1 MSAEVKTNQPQ
12 WLRPYAVAALRTGL
26 TTDTP
31 WQGDFD
37 ENAPVTCAEAAAL
50 VEGCL
55 GPENIDALA
64 EQNLLPEGEDTLT
77 REECANLLYRL
88 QEAARV

>member
-1 MSAEVKTNQPQ
+1 MSAEVKTNLPQ

-50 VEGCL
+50 VQGCL
-55 GPENIDALA
+55 
-64 EQNLLPEGEDTLT
+64 EDTAAESSFLPSGEEALT
-77 REECANLLYRL
+77 REACANLLYRL
-88 QEAARV
+88 QEATRV